1 MSGWNNFYR
10 SIKEKGKNKSE
21 SAEKSIMMRQESMLQ
36 QAIDE
41 MRIHIL

>member
-10 SIKEKGKNKSE
+10 SIKETDKDKSE
-21 SAEKSIMMRQESMLQ
+21 SAEKSIMMLQESMLQ